1 LKAIADTNVLIR
13 MAVQDDPQ
21 QAATAFR
28 LLRNAEAVMI
38 SLPCICE
45 FVWVLRRFYKFGK
58 SEIAAAIEELLRA
71 KNVVIDRSAVDAGL
85 ATLYGNGDFADGIM
99 AWEGSKLGGEI
110 FASFDKDAVKLLAT
124 QGYKTKLLP

>member
-1 LKAIADTNVLIR
+1 VLIR

-28 LLRNAEAVMI
+28 LLRNAEAVII

-45 FVWVLRRFYKFGK
+45 FAWVLRRFYKFGK

-71 KNVVIDRSAVDAGL
+71 KNVVIDRAAVDAGL
-85 ATLYGNGDFADGIM
+85 ATLYANGDFADGIM
-99 AWEGSKLGGEI
+99 AWEGSRLGGEI
-110 FASFDKDAVKLLAT
+110 FASFDKDAVKLLAM
-124 QGYKTKLLP
+124 QGHKTKLLS